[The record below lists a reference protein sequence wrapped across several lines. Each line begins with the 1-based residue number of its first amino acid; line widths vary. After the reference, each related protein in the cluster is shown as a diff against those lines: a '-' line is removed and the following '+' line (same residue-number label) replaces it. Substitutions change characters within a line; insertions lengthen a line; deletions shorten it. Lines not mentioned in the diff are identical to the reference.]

1 MLMGRDIIIKKDI
14 KGKRVAV
21 INNIHFAGKRMVDW
35 DNVKEYLKAFVGENH
50 RVEDTDDII
59 YIGKDLPNEFTGSL
73 YTYKLKGAV
82 AKAKANAAQGLPE
95 IIRIAAHRHFRE
107 NNSEKHYRNA
117 ALGWYRYDS
126 RFALP
131 LYREDGGIERYN
143 AFHASLIVRHDE
155 NGKMYLYDMIDI
167 KKETGNPLEL

>member
-1 MLMGRDIIIKKDI
+1 MMDRNVLIRKDI
-14 KGKRVAV
+14 EGKRIVI
-21 INNIHFAGKRMVDW
+21 INNIRFAGKRMVNW

-50 RVEDTDDII
+50 KIEETDDVI
-59 YIGKDLPNEFTGSL
+59 YIGNDLPNEFTGSV
-73 YTYKLKGAV
+73 YTYKLKGAA
-82 AKAKANAAQGLPE
+82 AKAKANASQGLPE
-95 IIRIAAHRHFRE
+95 MIRIAANRHFRE

-131 LYREDGGIERYN
+131 VYREDGGIERHN

-155 NGKMYLYDMIDI
+155 NGKMYLYDIIDI